1 MYSEI
6 VALTNAIKDSEKSL
20 NDAKDALDNI
30 GTLIESGPN
39 LNHNVPR
46 KVKENRR
53 RSNKRARASRKRN
66 R

>member
-6 VALTNAIKDSEKSL
+6 VTLTNAIKNSEKSL

-30 GTLIESGPN
+30 GTLIDSGPN
-39 LNHNVPR
+39 LNHTVPR

-53 RSNKRARASRKRN
+53 RSNKQARASRKRN

>member
-6 VALTNAIKDSEKSL
+6 VALINAIKDSEKTL

-30 GTLIESGPN
+30 GTLIDSGQN
-39 LNHNVPR
+39 INHTVPR